1 VLLSELFEIV
11 PDTRNKPDPTGVD
24 DKANPMTGPS
34 QPTPKRRPVA
44 GSASWL
50 ALVAATSLGIAH
62 AETVRA
68 AIRLPREAVTAGGR
82 YRLIVQAYDGLRAT
96 QDIPSSVRPRA
107 SAQRAVT
114 LDDLADG
121 VRIDLISLGEK
132 NPIAAEKG
140 VVVAWVEPGEANLEF
155 DARRARPTADSF
167 YGVASSGRADS
178 DPVEIL
184 LNRRRG

>member
-1 VLLSELFEIV
+1 MDAGMARS
-11 PDTRNKPDPTGVD
+11 T
-24 DKANPMTGPS
+24 
-34 QPTPKRRPVA
+34 QPRAKRRPVA
-44 GSASWL
+44 ESASWL
-50 ALVAATSLGIAH
+50 ALVAATSLGVAH

-68 AIRLPREAVTAGGR
+68 EIRLPRQAVTSGGR
-82 YRLIVQAYDGLRAT
+82 YRLIVQSYDSLRGT

-121 VRIDLISLGEK
+121 IRIDLISLGEK
-132 NPIAAEKG
+132 KPADLLEG

-167 YGVASSGRADS
+167 YGVASSNGADS
-178 DPVEIL
+178 EGIEIL
-184 LNRRRG
+184 LNRRG